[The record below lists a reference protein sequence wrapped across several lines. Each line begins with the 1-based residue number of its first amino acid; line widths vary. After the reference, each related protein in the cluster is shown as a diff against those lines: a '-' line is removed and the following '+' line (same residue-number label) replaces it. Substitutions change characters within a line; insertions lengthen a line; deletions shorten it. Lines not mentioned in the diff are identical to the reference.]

1 MDMRVFQFLMIFF
14 VKKFKWKINSFV
26 DVKCQMLSLRFE
38 VR

>member
-26 DVKCQMLSLRFE
+26 DVKCQMTNAEFR
-38 VR
+38 V